1 MKLKII
7 FITLFGWL
15 LFAIPT
21 SMLRERARES
31 FERGDYCAS
40 LKTLRWTSFFSSSDK
55 YLLATLYASGFC
67 VTQDIPRARQLYGT
81 IHRSTPEMIGKT
93 FFYAAIGASDS
104 DERNGQSK
112 RPQVLR
118 ALFSEANSLGFHPT
132 DKELAELDQRNL
144 KADFLISISQ
154 KINK

>member
-1 MKLKII
+1 
-7 FITLFGWL
+7 
-15 LFAIPT
+15 
-21 SMLRERARES
+21 
-31 FERGDYCAS
+31 
-40 LKTLRWTSFFSSSDK
+40 
-55 YLLATLYASGFC
+55 
-67 VTQDIPRARQLYGT
+67 
-81 IHRSTPEMIGKT
+81 MIGKT